1 VLENEENPVKLEEY
15 TLTITHREDWGSYEA
30 SLLEFYGL
38 IASGQSE
45 LEARAELARMY
56 AERVAYLTALGKPLP
71 VPGEAP
77 EELFSSTARV
87 DAEAAL
93 ARDFFTR
100 VLLMDYDEVY
110 LNDATQLEE
119 FGDFDTLRL
128 KALAVYDVDIGAEL
142 ERPLWEIFK
151 VIRASSR

>member
-1 VLENEENPVKLEEY
+1 MKLEEY
-15 TLTITHREDWGSYEA
+15 TLTITHREDWGSVEA

-38 IASGQSE
+38 IASGESE

-56 AERVAYLTALGKPLP
+56 AERVAYLTAIGKPLP

-100 VLLMDYDEVY
+100 VLFMNYDEVY
-110 LNDATQLEE
+110 LNDATMLEE

-128 KALAVYDVDIGAEL
+128 KILAVYGVDIGDEL
-142 ERPLWEIFK
+142 ERPLWQIFK
-151 VIRASSR
+151 VVRSSSR

>member
-1 VLENEENPVKLEEY
+1 
-15 TLTITHREDWGSYEA
+15 
-30 SLLEFYGL
+30 
-38 IASGQSE
+38 
-45 LEARAELARMY
+45 M
-56 AERVAYLTALGKPLP
+56 TAIGKPLP

-128 KALAVYDVDIGAEL
+128 KVLAVYGVDIGDEL
-142 ERPLWEIFK
+142 ERPLWQVLR

>member
-1 VLENEENPVKLEEY
+1 MKLEEY
-15 TLTITHREDWGSYEA
+15 TLTITQREDWGSYEA

-45 LEARAELARMY
+45 LEARAELQRMY
-56 AERVAYLTALGKPLP
+56 AERVAYLRAVGKPLP

-100 VLLMDYDEVY
+100 VLLMDYDEVF

-119 FGDFDTLRL
+119 FGDYDLLRL
-128 KALAVYDVDIGAEL
+128 KALSVYSVDIGSEL
-142 ERPLWEIFK
+142 ERPLWQVLK
-151 VIRASSR
+151 LIRASSR

>member
-1 VLENEENPVKLEEY
+1 MKLEEY
-15 TLTITHREDWGSYEA
+15 TLTITHREDWGSVEA

-45 LEARAELARMY
+45 LEARAELGRMY
-56 AERVAYLTALGKPLP
+56 AERVAYLTAIGKPLP

-77 EELFSSTARV
+77 EQLFSSTARV

-100 VLLMDYDEVY
+100 VLFLNYDEVY
-110 LNDATQLEE
+110 LNDATMLEE

-128 KALAVYDVDIGAEL
+128 KALAVYGVDVGSEL
-142 ERPLWEIFK
+142 ERPLWQLLNL
-151 VIRASSR
+151 IRASSR

>member
-1 VLENEENPVKLEEY
+1 MKLEEY
-15 TLTITHREDWGSYEA
+15 TLNITHREDWGSYEA

-38 IASGQSE
+38 IASGGSE

-56 AERVAYLTALGKPLP
+56 AERVAYLTAIGKPLP

-119 FGDFDTLRL
+119 FGDYDVLRR
-128 KALAVYDVDIGAEL
+128 KALTVYSVDIGAEL
-142 ERPLWEIFK
+142 ERPLWQLFK
-151 VIRASSR
+151 IIRTASR

>member
-1 VLENEENPVKLEEY
+1 MRLEEY
-15 TLTITHREDWGSYEA
+15 TLTITRREDWGSVEA

-38 IASGQSE
+38 IASGESE
-45 LEARAELARMY
+45 LEARAELERMY
-56 AERVAYLTALGKPLP
+56 LERVAYLSAIGKPLP

-77 EELFSSTARV
+77 EELFSSTTRV

-100 VLLMDYDEVY
+100 VLFLNYDEVY

-119 FGDFDTLRL
+119 FGDYTTN
-128 KALAVYDVDIGAEL
+128 A
-142 ERPLWEIFK
+142 
-151 VIRASSR
+151 

>member
-1 VLENEENPVKLEEY
+1 VKLEEY
-15 TLTITHREDWGSYEA
+15 TLTITHREDWGSVEA

-56 AERVAYLTALGKPLP
+56 AERVAYLSAIGKPLP
-71 VPGEAP
+71 VPGETP

-100 VLLMDYDEVY
+100 VLFLDYDEVF

-128 KALAVYDVDIGAEL
+128 KTLAVYGVDIGDEL
-142 ERPLWEIFK
+142 ERPLWQLFK

>member
-1 VLENEENPVKLEEY
+1 MKLEEY
-15 TLTITHREDWGSYEA
+15 TLKITHREDWGSYEA

-45 LEARAELARMY
+45 LEARAELGRMY
-56 AERVAYLTALGKPLP
+56 AERVAYLTAIGKPLP

-93 ARDFFTR
+93 ARDFFAR
-100 VLLMDYDEVY
+100 VLFMDYDEVF

-119 FGDFDTLRL
+119 FGEFVALRL
-128 KALAVYDVDIGAEL
+128 KALAVYGVDIGDEL
-142 ERPLWEIFK
+142 ERPLWQLFK
-151 VIRASSR
+151 IIRASSR

>member
-1 VLENEENPVKLEEY
+1 MKLEEY
-15 TLTITHREDWGSYEA
+15 TLTITHREDWGSVEA
-30 SLLEFYGL
+30 GLLEFYGL
-38 IASGQSE
+38 IASGESE
-45 LEARAELARMY
+45 LEARTELARMY
-56 AERVAYLTALGKPLP
+56 AERIAYLTAIGKPLP

-100 VLLMDYDEVY
+100 VLFLNYDEVY

-119 FGDFDTLRL
+119 FGEFNALRL
-128 KALAVYDVDIGAEL
+128 KALAVYGVDIGDEL
-142 ERPLWEIFK
+142 ERPLWQVLR

>member
-1 VLENEENPVKLEEY
+1 MKLEEY
-15 TLTITHREDWGSYEA
+15 TLTITHREDWGSVEA

-38 IASGQSE
+38 IASGESE
-45 LEARAELARMY
+45 LEALAELSRMY
-56 AERVAYLTALGKPLP
+56 AERVAYLTAIGKPLP

-100 VLLMDYDEVY
+100 VLFLNYDEVY

-119 FGDFDTLRL
+119 FGDYDTLRL
-128 KALAVYDVDIGAEL
+128 KTLAVYSVDIGDEL
-142 ERPLWEIFK
+142 ERPLWQLFK